1 MKRAFHLSTGRRG
14 ITRDVDR
21 ELAFHIEMRTRELV
35 ALGKSP
41 ADARREAVAVF
52 GDLSAVRADCLT
64 ERGHRT
70 RQRARTELMHTLWQ
84 DVRFTARTLRRA
96 PAFTIASLL
105 TLALGIGATTAIFSV
120 IDGVLLRPL
129 PYAYGDRLVHVS
141 QPANAGAI
149 PDVGFSPI
157 EVTDYESQTH
167 SFDAIAE
174 YHTMAF
180 TLLGRDEPLRV
191 QTGVVS
197 AGFFNVLGVKPL
209 LGRTFRSGEDQPGAA
224 PVIVLS
230 YEFWQRAL
238 GGDPAIVGRTF
249 TMNDRV
255 HTVIGVLPLLPQDPD
270 HNDIYMPVSSC
281 PFRMSAHV
289 LESRTARMVTLL
301 GRLKPGVTLAH
312 ASVDVSGVAA
322 RLHRPYPGAY
332 RAGDRLAIA
341 AQMYRDEIT
350 RGARP
355 TLLVLLATAAFVLLI
370 ACANVANLTLAR
382 ELRREREM
390 ALRAVLGAGRRR
402 IARQLVTEST
412 ILAVI
417 GGALGLAVA
426 YGLLGVLRS
435 FTALFTP
442 RAAEIGMD
450 GRVLAFAFAVSALT
464 GICLGLVPALTSR
477 RDLAS
482 GLKEDGNAST
492 LGGTRMRLRG
502 TLISAQVSIAF
513 MLLVGAGLM
522 LRSFVNLERVDP
534 GFDPANV
541 LTARIDLDWAKY
553 KTGPLV
559 RNFEEAFID
568 RLSARP
574 GVTGVA
580 VSNASPMNEGQ
591 PNDAP
596 FRIDGH
602 PVGAGQTMPTMD
614 VRIAS
619 TDYFR
624 VLGIALVTGRA
635 FTAMDRDTANEPV
648 VINQTAARRYWGAA
662 NPVGA
667 RLTFDDGKSWVTVV
681 GMVADVTQY
690 GPAQPEMPA
699 LYAPFT
705 LSTTSDMRVLVRTR
719 GDPAL
724 AARDVRA
731 TVHDLDP
738 AQPVTEVQTVAKM
751 RGDAVATPRITML
764 LVGAFAL
771 VALVITAAGLAG
783 VIAFTVSRRTRE
795 IGIRIALGAQPGGVR
810 GMVVRQGLRLVAI
823 GLLVGA
829 AAALVLTRLLS
840 RFLFEVNA
848 SDPITFL
855 GVAALFCGIAALACL
870 VPARRATRVDPMIA
884 LRDA

>member
-1 MKRAFHLSTGRRG
+1 
-14 ITRDVDR
+14 
-21 ELAFHIEMRTRELV
+21 
-35 ALGKSP
+35 
-41 ADARREAVAVF
+41 
-52 GDLSAVRADCLT
+52 
-64 ERGHRT
+64 
-70 RQRARTELMHTLWQ
+70 MHTLWQ

-105 TLALGIGATTAIFSV
+105 TLALGVGATTAIFSV

-149 PDVGFSPI
+149 PDVGFSPM

-167 SFDAIAE
+167 AFDAIAE

-180 TLLGRDEPLRV
+180 TLLGRAEPLRV

-238 GGDPAIVGRTF
+238 GGDPTIVGRTF

-255 HTVIGVLPLLPQDPD
+255 HTVIGVLPFLPQDPD

-281 PFRMSAHV
+281 PFRVSAHV

-301 GRLKPGVTLAH
+301 GRLKPGVTLAQ

-322 RLHRPYPGAY
+322 RLHREYPDAY

-412 ILAVI
+412 ILAVV

-450 GRVLAFAFAVSALT
+450 ARVLAFAFAVSALT

-502 TLISAQVSIAF
+502 ALISAQVSIAF

-541 LTARIDLDWAKY
+541 LTARIDLDWTKY

-568 RLSARP
+568 RLSAGGPTSLDTLAFALPVRIVAEIVGLP
-574 GVTGVA
+574 AEDSLEAAVRQFVACLSPASSAEALQGAHAAALHLQNSLHALTDNEAAVTPLVRRIVEGGLEA
-580 VSNASPMNEGQ
+580 STALPNPLVSNLLGLFSQTFDATAGLIGNSVVTLAQHGDVARRSPLL
-591 PNDAP
+591 ND
-596 FRIDGH
+596 R
-602 PVGAGQTMPTMD
+602 MD
-614 VRIAS
+614 IRC
-619 TDYFR
+619 
-624 VLGIALVTGRA
+624 G
-635 FTAMDRDTANEPV
+635 
-648 VINQTAARRYWGAA
+648 QTAAVDNEPIAIRWAPHGKIGSSIAIVIGGYWHVTRSSPLPNQWRPGIAA
-662 NPVGA
+662 GQYVPRSVGG
-667 RLTFDDGKSWVTVV
+667 TPD
-681 GMVADVTQY
+681 
-690 GPAQPEMPA
+690 
-699 LYAPFT
+699 
-705 LSTTSDMRVLVRTR
+705 
-719 GDPAL
+719 
-724 AARDVRA
+724 RDV
-731 TVHDLDP
+731 
-738 AQPVTEVQTVAKM
+738 
-751 RGDAVATPRITML
+751 GFAVAIIVGGHWNVSLDTPRL
-764 LVGAFAL
+764 
-771 VALVITAAGLAG
+771 
-783 VIAFTVSRRTRE
+783 E
-795 IGIRIALGAQPGGVR
+795 IICT
-810 GMVVRQGLRLVAI
+810 
-823 GLLVGA
+823 A
-829 AAALVLTRLLS
+829 AAAK
-840 RFLFEVNA
+840 
-848 SDPITFL
+848 
-855 GVAALFCGIAALACL
+855 
-870 VPARRATRVDPMIA
+870 
-884 LRDA
+884 